1 MATEI
6 PEISRKRNYWLLF
19 LFGILSIIHYVGVW
33 DALRLSDEVVDSVSM
48 SPLLQIITNLTWAL
62 TFTWITILLAL
73 RKSWGKIRAF
83 WLLVGFIIY
92 SALRLLIFSKAD
104 YDSQR
109 APFLIALS
117 VIILIVFVLLR
128 IVRTL
133 VVHSEPK

>member
-1 MATEI
+1 M
-6 PEISRKRNYWLLF
+6 ISRSPNYWLIAIAGLMA
-19 LFGILSIIHYVGVW
+19 IIHFTAVWEILTLSQGV
-33 DALRLSDEVVDSVSM
+33 ANKVSLP
-48 SPLLQIITNLTWAL
+48 PLIQVAANLTWAV
-62 TFTWITILLAL
+62 TFTWITIHLAQC
-73 RKSWGKIRAF
+73 KSWATMRAF
-83 WLLVGFIIY
+83 WLLVGFIVY
-92 SALRLLIFSKAD
+92 SVLRLLIFSEAD